1 MTPVASALRGTAPT
15 VRSLVA
21 RRVQEDEEWEE
32 EEWDDDEWEDDAE
45 WDEEGDEE
53 EYDDEEDW
61 DGPAGSGG
69 SGARRRFSLRG
80 DDLGRGLGLGLL
92 AMMPLLVAYEI
103 SIGTGTTS
111 GARSVAEAILTTP
124 LKPLGE
130 PTIANVRRSALVV
143 VAALAFLSYAYARR
157 GEERKG
163 LGPRLVRIW
172 LEGIVGAVVLGPVLL
187 AASRAAEPYVGA
199 MVVGATPGPVPTLT
213 RAGFVMGGAA
223 YEEIVFRF
231 GGVSVTWL
239 AARALLGWFGA
250 GPRARFWGSIAL
262 SMLGS
267 ALLFS
272 AFHLGALTG
281 WLGPGGEPFD
291 AAVFTWRTTAGILLA
306 ALFFWRGLGVAAW
319 THAAFNLSI
328 LIGAGPT
335 TTP

>member
-1 MTPVASALRGTAPT
+1 VDAPVWDAD
-15 VRSLVA
+15 VA
-21 RRVQEDEEWEE
+21 VDE
-32 EEWDDDEWEDDAE
+32 A
-45 WDEEGDEE
+45 WDEDA
-53 EYDDEEDW
+53 DW
-61 DGPAGSGG
+61 AGPGASGG
-69 SGARRRFSLRG
+69 GGRRRGILRG
-80 DDLGRGLGLGLL
+80 DDLGRGLCLGIL

-103 SIGTGTTS
+103 SIGSGAIA

-124 LKPLGE
+124 LQPLGE

-143 VAALAFLSYAYARR
+143 AAALAFVAYAHARR
-157 GEERKG
+157 GEERSG
-163 LGPRLVRIW
+163 LGPRLVRVW
-172 LEGIVGAVVLGPVLL
+172 LEGVVGAVVLGPVLL

-199 MVVGATPGPVPTLT
+199 MVVGAQSGPAPTLA

-231 GGVSVTWL
+231 GGVSVAWL
-239 AARALLGWFGA
+239 ASRSLLGWFGV
-250 GPRARFWGSIAL
+250 GPRTRFWGSIGL

-267 ALLFS
+267 ALLFA

-281 WLGPGGEPFD
+281 WLGPGGESFD